1 MEIVKTMY
9 LLDVV
14 RNLSIMLTI
23 VLIIG
28 LCALVSLV
36 IFYLFLKYAEDNP
49 YAESV
54 RTWLARA
61 VVVSGACTLV
71 LLFCPSKA
79 TLYTYAGLKTA
90 EVLLE
95 SDTGKVITSE
105 AKEVLVD
112 VKKIVHNYAVELGKE
127 RPHE

>member
-61 VVVSGACTLV
+61 VVVSGACALV

-95 SDTGKVITSE
+95 SDTGKAITSE

-112 VKKIVHNYAVELGKE
+112 VKKIVHNYAVELGKD
-127 RPHE
+127 RQHE

>member
-14 RNLSIMLTI
+14 RNLSIMLTT

-28 LCALVSLV
+28 LCAVVTLV
-36 IFYLFLKYAEDNP
+36 ILYVFLKTDDNKYAE
-49 YAESV
+49 EVKTWLV
-54 RTWLARA
+54 RT
-61 VVVSGACTLV
+61 VIISGACALV

-79 TLYTYAGLKTA
+79 TLYTYAGLNTA

-127 RPHE
+127 SSHE

>member
-14 RNLSIMLTI
+14 RNLCMMLTI

-28 LCALVSLV
+28 LCAVVTLV
-36 IFYLFLKYAEDNP
+36 ILYVFLKTDDNKYAEGVKTWL
-49 YAESV
+49 V
-54 RTWLARA
+54 RT
-61 VVVSGACTLV
+61 VIISGACALV

-90 EVLLE
+90 EVRLE
-95 SDTGKVITSE
+95 SDTGKAITSE
-105 AKEVLVD
+105 AKDVLVD

-127 RPHE
+127 SSHE

>member
-14 RNLSIMLTI
+14 RNLSMTLTL

-28 LCALVSLV
+28 LCAVVTLV
-36 IFYLFLKYAEDNP
+36 ILYVFLKTDDNKYAE
-49 YAESV
+49 EVKTWLV
-54 RTWLARA
+54 RT
-61 VVVSGACTLV
+61 VIISGACALV

-79 TLYTYAGLKTA
+79 TLYTYAGLNTA

-112 VKKIVHNYAVELGKE
+112 VKKIIHNYAVELGKE
-127 RPHE
+127 SSHE

>member
-28 LCALVSLV
+28 LCAVVTLV
-36 IFYLFLKYAEDNP
+36 ILYVFLKTDDNKYAE
-49 YAESV
+49 EVKTWLV
-54 RTWLARA
+54 RT
-61 VVVSGACTLV
+61 VIISGACALV

-105 AKEVLVD
+105 AKDVLVD
-112 VKKIVHNYAVELGKE
+112 VKKIVHNYAIELGKE
-127 RPHE
+127 KPHE

>member
-14 RNLSIMLTI
+14 RNLSIILTI

-28 LCALVSLV
+28 LCAAVTLV
-36 IFYLFLKYAEDNP
+36 ILKTDDNKYAE
-49 YAESV
+49 EVKTWLV
-54 RTWLARA
+54 RT
-61 VVVSGACTLV
+61 VIISGACALV

-90 EVLLE
+90 EVLME
-95 SDTGKVITSE
+95 SDTGKAITSE
-105 AKEVLVD
+105 AKDVLGD

>member
-28 LCALVSLV
+28 LCAVVTLV
-36 IFYLFLKYAEDNP
+36 ILYVFLKTDDNKYAE
-49 YAESV
+49 EVKTWLV
-54 RTWLARA
+54 RT
-61 VVVSGACTLV
+61 VIISGACALG

-90 EVLLE
+90 EVLLA
-95 SDTGKVITSE
+95 SDTGKAITSE
-105 AKEVLVD
+105 AKDVLVD
-112 VKKIVHNYAVELGKE
+112 VKNIVHNYAIELGKE

>member
-14 RNLSIMLTI
+14 RNLSSMLTI

-28 LCALVSLV
+28 LCAVVTLV
-36 IFYLFLKYAEDNP
+36 ILYVFLKTDDNKYAE
-49 YAESV
+49 EVKTWLV
-54 RTWLARA
+54 RT
-61 VVVSGACTLV
+61 VIISGACALV

-105 AKEVLVD
+105 AKDVLVD
-112 VKKIVHNYAVELGKE
+112 VKKIVHNYAIELGKE
-127 RPHE
+127 KPHE

>member
-28 LCALVSLV
+28 LCAVVTLV
-36 IFYLFLKYAEDNP
+36 ILYVFLKTDDNKYAE
-49 YAESV
+49 EVKTWLV
-54 RTWLARA
+54 RT
-61 VVVSGACTLV
+61 VIISGACTLV

>member
-28 LCALVSLV
+28 LCAVVTLV
-36 IFYLFLKYAEDNP
+36 ILYVFLKTDDNKYAE
-49 YAESV
+49 EVKTWLV
-54 RTWLARA
+54 RT
-61 VVVSGACTLV
+61 VIISGACALV

-95 SDTGKVITSE
+95 SDTGKMITSE
-105 AKEVLVD
+105 AKDVLVD
-112 VKKIVHNYAVELGKE
+112 VKKIVHNYAIELGKE
-127 RPHE
+127 KPHE

>member
-14 RNLSIMLTI
+14 RNLSMMLTI

-28 LCALVSLV
+28 LCAVVTLV
-36 IFYLFLKYAEDNP
+36 ILYVFLKTDDNKYAKEVKTWL
-49 YAESV
+49 V
-54 RTWLARA
+54 RT
-61 VVVSGACTLV
+61 VIISGACALI

-90 EVLLE
+90 EVLFE
-95 SDTGKVITSE
+95 SDTGKAITSE

-112 VKKIVHNYAVELGKE
+112 VKKIVHNYAIELGKE

>member
-14 RNLSIMLTI
+14 RNLSIMLTV

-28 LCALVSLV
+28 LCAAVTLV
-36 IFYLFLKYAEDNP
+36 ILYVFLKTDDNKYAE
-49 YAESV
+49 EVKTWLV
-54 RTWLARA
+54 RT
-61 VVVSGACTLV
+61 VIISGACALV

-90 EVLLE
+90 GVLLE
-95 SDTGKVITSE
+95 SDTGKAITSE

-127 RPHE
+127 RSYE